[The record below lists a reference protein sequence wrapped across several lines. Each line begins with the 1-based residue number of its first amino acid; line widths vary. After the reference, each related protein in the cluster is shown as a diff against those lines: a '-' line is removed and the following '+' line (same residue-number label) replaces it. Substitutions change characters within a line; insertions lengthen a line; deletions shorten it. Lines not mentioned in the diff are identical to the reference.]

1 LRVMLAAAM
10 AARYV
15 KRCISL
21 SVAALWAACRG
32 DAGEMQ
38 RRYRGNISVQSFR
51 VAVLWVARSGAG
63 RGSSPLYRA
72 CISPES
78 RLYLPYIS
86 PTSRLALATHAH
98 DLVVHLVR
106 VRVS

>member
-1 LRVMLAAAM
+1 MQV
-10 AARYV
+10 RY
-15 KRCISL
+15 
-21 SVAALWAACRG
+21 RG